1 LNGVL
6 RSRVLPEALT
16 GLVAV
21 LSALGLLCTRV
32 DFYDDSA
39 LLMGGR
45 LVRAGWLPYV
55 DFYTHYGPFAYTVQG
70 LFLAAVGN
78 PGLALR
84 IGQASLLLLLALL
97 AIVSV
102 RKVGEGAAAA
112 WGVLFLLVALSST
125 SRLAAFYGF
134 GLAVASLLAFSIRDG
149 SGSGLA
155 RGTWAAL
162 GGVFLACTALTRPAF
177 ALYAG
182 AALLL
187 VYVAADQPRGRSV
200 WVGFGAGAA
209 TVVLLWIVLYRQIP
223 IGKAVEMTLLFPGRL
238 MAGGGRYVEAPF
250 LRAPPPVAFLAGAM
264 LVSTT
269 FVWALALGSR
279 RARTIAAAGVAAGGA
294 AALWLRASEHPG
306 RDSALVAGLLLAL
319 GTAAAFSERARLRD
333 SAQLRSAALLGLA
346 AAAFSHYFWARSDE
360 PHLLLFLTLAAGS
373 AAFITDRLRA
383 RGRLALLVL
392 FLVSFP
398 VWIRRP
404 SEPLIPI
411 EALWIDGA
419 RTVLQKAALP
429 GASLRSVWPAGEVE
443 AIALNAVAVADRGA
457 DRGSRFVAV
466 GSSHAESD
474 INPVIVFL
482 LSSRLPYTKWYAY
495 DPGLQSSP
503 QIQQEMIRE
512 LERSGSRT
520 AVVWEVH
527 PRAARPTRTAF
538 DEAFN
543 RLYPV
548 RVARFG
554 TYEVR
559 SR

>member
-1 LNGVL
+1 LNAVL

-21 LSALGLLCTRV
+21 LSVLGLLCTRV

-70 LFLAAVGN
+70 YFLAIFGN

-84 IGQASLLLLLALL
+84 LGQASLLLLLTCL
-97 AIVSV
+97 AIASV
-102 RKVGEGAAAA
+102 RKLGEGAAAS
-112 WGVLFLLVALSST
+112 WGVLFFLVALSST

-134 GLAVASLLAFSIRDG
+134 GLAVASLLAFSISNG
-149 SGSGLA
+149 SGSGRA
-155 RGTWAAL
+155 RGTWAAF
-162 GGVFLACTALTRPAF
+162 GGVFLACAALARPAF

-182 AALLL
+182 VALLL
-187 VYVAADQPRGRSV
+187 VWVALGDPRDRSV
-200 WVGFGAGAA
+200 LVGLGAGA
-209 TVVLLWIVLYRQIP
+209 TTIVLLWIVLYRQIP
-223 IGKAVEMTLLFPGRL
+223 IGKAVEMTLVFPGRL

-250 LRAPPPVAFLAGAM
+250 LRAPPPVAFLVGAM

-269 FVWALALGSR
+269 LVWALALGSR
-279 RARTIAAAGVAAGGA
+279 RTRTIAAAGVAAGGA
-294 AALWLRASEHPG
+294 AALWLRTSVNPG
-306 RDSALVAGLLLAL
+306 RDSALIAGVVLAV
-319 GTAAAFSERARLRD
+319 GAAAAFSERARLRD
-333 SAQLRSAALLGLA
+333 SALLRSAAVVGLA

-373 AAFITDRLRA
+373 AALIADRLRA
-383 RGRLALLVL
+383 RGRIALLVL
-392 FLVSFP
+392 FLLSFP
-398 VWIRRP
+398 VWIRSP
-404 SEPLIPI
+404 SENLIPM

-419 RTVLQKAALP
+419 RALQKAAVP

-443 AIALNAVAVADRGA
+443 AMAANAVAVADRSA

-466 GSSHAESD
+466 GSSQAESD
-474 INPVIVFL
+474 LNPVIVFL
-482 LSSRLPYTKWYAY
+482 LSSRRPYTKWYAY
-495 DPGLQSSP
+495 DPGVQSSP

-512 LERSGSRT
+512 LERSASRT
-520 AVVWEVH
+520 AVVWDVR
-527 PRAARPTRTAF
+527 PRAGRPTRTAL
-538 DEAFN
+538 DDAVN

-548 RVARFG
+548 KVARFG
-554 TYEVR
+554 IYEVR